1 MGRRSIIKTDGP
13 RRDLARL
20 RTILLVVVL
29 VLVVAA
35 GVVYF
40 VERSGMHGH

>member
-20 RTILLVVVL
+20 RTILLVALLVVA
-29 VLVVAA
+29 VAA

>member
-20 RTILLVVVL
+20 RTILLIALLVV
-29 VLVVAA
+29 VVAA
-35 GVVYF
+35 GVVVF
-40 VERSGMHGH
+40 IERSGAAGH